1 MKSKKT
7 QLALL
12 LGGTLFGFGLAYSGA
27 AVPEVVLSFLRLED
41 LGLAFVIGGALVVVA
56 LSYHLIPRLLDKSLW
71 GGSFSLPPRLSIS
84 KWNLLGASVFGVG
97 WGLTGLC
104 PGTSF
109 AAIGMGNW
117 PVLAGI
123 AGMFL
128 GALFY
133 GWLRNRGLRGIE

>member
-1 MKSKKT
+1 MTFLKHVIII
-7 QLALL
+7 
-12 LGGTLFGFGLAYSGA
+12 LGGAVFGLGLAYSGA

-41 LGLAFVIGGALVVVA
+41 FGLALVIGGALLVTLFTFQFLPQIIKA
-56 LSYHLIPRLLDKSLW
+56 PLL
-71 GGSFSLPPRLSIS
+71 GGSFTRPAKLPIS
-84 KWNLLGASVFGVG
+84 KWNIIGASIFGVG

-117 PVLAGI
+117 NVIVGI
-123 AGMFL
+123 IGMFA

-133 GWLRNRGLRGIE
+133 GMLRNKGLSGIE

>member
-1 MKSKKT
+1 MTFSKHIIII
-7 QLALL
+7 
-12 LGGTLFGFGLAYSGA
+12 LGGAAFGLGLAYSGA

-41 LGLAFVIGGALVVVA
+41 LGLAFVIGGALLVT
-56 LSYHLIPRLLDKSLW
+56 LLTFQLLPKVLHTPFF
-71 GGSFSLPPRLSIS
+71 GGTFTRPAKLPVS
-84 KWNLLGASVFGVG
+84 KWNILGASIFGVG

-123 AGMFL
+123 VGMFL

-133 GWLRNRGLRGIE
+133 GLLRNRGLAGIE

>member
-1 MKSKKT
+1 MTFSKH
-7 QLALL
+7 LIILV
-12 LGGTLFGFGLAYSGA
+12 GGTVFGFGLAYSGA

-41 LGLAFVIGGALVVVA
+41 LGLAFVIGGALLVT
-56 LSYHLIPRLLDKSLW
+56 LITFRFLPKILTTPLL
-71 GGSFSLPPRLSIS
+71 GGSFTRPARLSIS
-84 KWNLLGASVFGVG
+84 KWNIIGASIFGVG

-117 PVLAGI
+117 PVVAGVI
-123 AGMFL
+123 GMFV

-133 GWLRNRGLRGIE
+133 GLLRNRGLAGIE

>member
-1 MKSKKT
+1 MIIF
-7 QLALL
+7 
-12 LGGTLFGFGLAYSGA
+12 GGALFGFGLAYSGA

-41 LGLAFVIGGALVVVA
+41 FGLALVIGGALIVTMIA
-56 LSYHLIPRLLDKSLW
+56 FQFLPRLIPTPLL
-71 GGSFSLPPRLSIS
+71 GGTFKKAAKLPIS
-84 KWNLLGASVFGVG
+84 KWNIMGASVFGVG

-123 AGMFL
+123 VGMFV
-128 GALFY
+128 GAYLY
-133 GWLRNRGLRGIE
+133 GILRNRGLAGIE